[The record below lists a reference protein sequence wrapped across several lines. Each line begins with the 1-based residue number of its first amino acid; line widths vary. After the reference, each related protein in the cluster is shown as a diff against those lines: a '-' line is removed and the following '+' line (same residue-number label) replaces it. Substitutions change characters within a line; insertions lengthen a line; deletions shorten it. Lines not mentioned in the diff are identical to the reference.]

1 MGKWQREWGDGA
13 EILRGGGQCRGQGQG
28 WNDQD
33 RSLGMLFEV
42 GIMGGREVEGWE
54 VGGWEAGE
62 DGKMGGW
69 DERGTREGQL
79 KGPDP
84 FPRFAV

>member
-1 MGKWQREWGDGA
+1 
-13 EILRGGGQCRGQGQG
+13 
-28 WNDQD
+28 
-33 RSLGMLFEV
+33 MLFEV